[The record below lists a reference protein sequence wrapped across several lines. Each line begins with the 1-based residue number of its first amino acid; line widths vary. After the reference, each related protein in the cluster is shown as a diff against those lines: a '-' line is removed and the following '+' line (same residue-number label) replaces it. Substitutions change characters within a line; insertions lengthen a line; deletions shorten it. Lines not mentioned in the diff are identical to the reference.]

1 MRLRAFVATVCF
13 AGLFPYVAKAQTG
26 LAEATHLLDVWVGSV
41 RSDAVRSMQ
50 RGNFELADGTPMR
63 FDNWY
68 RPHIR
73 EVNLV
78 MITQLT
84 PSFGLLWGFSS
95 GESGEKYQI
104 MPGLHLGFAFQ
115 KAVTEQGTLSM
126 QMLGMLGG
134 RLQEHGC
141 TANFGEIGGMV
152 PVNCRLAAT
161 HLSPEETLR
170 YLLRMSGRQ
179 EFRASLGYEL
189 RF

>member
-1 MRLRAFVATVCF
+1 MRLRAFIATVCF
-13 AGLFPYVAKAQTG
+13 AGLVPHVAEAQTR
-26 LAEATHLLDVWVGSV
+26 LVEATHLLDVWVGSV
-41 RSDAVRSMQ
+41 RSDAVRSLQ
-50 RGNFELADGTPMR
+50 RGNFELADGTPMP

-68 RPHIR
+68 RPRMR

-78 MITQLT
+78 MMTQLT
-84 PSFGLLWGFSS
+84 PGFGILWGLSS

-104 MPGLHLGFAFQ
+104 MPGMHLGFAFQ
-115 KAVTEQGTLSM
+115 KSLSEQGTLSM

-141 TANFGEIGGMV
+141 TANFGQIGGMA

-161 HLSPEETLR
+161 HLPPEETLR

-179 EFRASLGYEL
+179 EFRANLRYEL